1 MSLLGNLVSQVARN
15 AMDPEDAQRNPV
27 NQHTSPRRTGGL
39 GDILGGVLGGSGGQA
54 DGYNPRQYDRQTDNG
69 FGLDDILGGLTGG
82 GLTGSSQRGDMSSG
96 AGGLGDILGSV
107 LGGQTMG
114 GQTRQSGF
122 GGKGMLIAAL
132 MPMVL
137 NWIKRNGGLS
147 GALSKITGMGYENQ
161 AKSWMSN
168 QQDNDNLDPNEI
180 SRLFDDSEIQQ
191 VAAHTGANDTEVRQG
206 LAELLPEIMNQLTPN
221 GNLDNET
228 EANQE
233 VDQIISQLSSR
244 LGALK

>member
-1 MSLLGNLVSQVARN
+1 MSLLGNLVSQVARR

-27 NQHTSPRRTGGL
+27 NQRIDPRRTGGL
-39 GDILGGVLGGSGGQA
+39 GDILGSVLGGGSQTG
-54 DGYNPRQYDRQTDNG
+54 GYNPRQYDRQPDNG

-82 GLTGSSQRGDMSSG
+82 GLTGGNQRGGVNSN

-107 LGGQTMG
+107 LGGQAMG
-114 GQTRQSGF
+114 SQTRKSGF

-137 NWIKRNGGLS
+137 SWIKRNGGLS

-161 AKSWMSN
+161 ARSWMSN
-168 QQDNDNLDPNEI
+168 QQDNDNLDPNDI
-180 SRLFDDSEIQQ
+180 SQLFDENEIQQ
-191 VAAHTGANDTEVRQG
+191 VAAHTGANDVEVRQG
-206 LAELLPEIMNQLTPN
+206 LAELLPEVMNQLTPS
-221 GNLDNET
+221 GNLDNES
-228 EANQE
+228 EANE
-233 VDQIISQLSSR
+233 EIDQIINQLSRR